1 MNAVNQMSQMLHS
14 SSSANTRLHIHESLY
29 RSVLV
34 PLDGSETAEGVLPY
48 AAELSSRLDSQITL
62 LRVVPSYI
70 KVKHE
75 TTRSSL
81 SLQSLDLSNDIAKK
95 QFTAQRDAAFRYL
108 RSVSERFW
116 AQRLP
121 FTFEVLEG
129 GPREG
134 IVRFARDNE
143 IDLILMTSRRRNGL
157 ARLLSSPVA
166 ESVQH
171 DAPCPVLIIPRQR

>member
-1 MNAVNQMSQMLHS
+1 MNALNQMSQMLQS
-14 SSSANTRLHIHESLY
+14 SSPPNKHLHIHESLY

-34 PLDGSETAEGVLPY
+34 PLDGSETAEGALPY
-48 AAELSSRLDSQITL
+48 AAELSSKLGAQITL
-62 LRVVPSYI
+62 LRVVPSFV

-81 SLQSLDLSNDIAKK
+81 SLHSLDLSNDIARK

-121 FTFEVLEG
+121 FTFEVFEG

-134 IVRFARDNE
+134 IVRFARDHE
-143 IDLILMTSRRRNGL
+143 IDLILMTSRRRNSL
-157 ARLLSSPVA
+157 ARLLSSTVA

-171 DAPCPVLIIPRQR
+171 EAPCPVLIIPRQR